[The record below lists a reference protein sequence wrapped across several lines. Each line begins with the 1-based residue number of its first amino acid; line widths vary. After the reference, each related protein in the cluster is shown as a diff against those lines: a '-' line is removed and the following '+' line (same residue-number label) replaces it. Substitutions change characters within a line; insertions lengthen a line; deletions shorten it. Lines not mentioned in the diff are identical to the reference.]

1 MKKLFFLGALFA
13 VGLGFT
19 ACSSDKDVVAEG
31 TNPNENGG
39 ENYIAIGIN
48 LPTADM
54 GFTRAGEDKDNNENV
69 TYDDGEAY
77 EYTVNDA
84 MLLIFGTGPDPLFKG
99 AYGLSTAPWKNTD
112 GTEYNVT
119 EYSTKV
125 VQKVGSTISADD
137 QLLVILNSNSLINID
152 SETSITIGS
161 TNIGTSSKFSDF
173 MKATVASNTLNMV
186 KGTGAMTANGFY
198 MANAPL
204 SNTQGSTTTPI
215 TGTPVRVLVPLTATY
230 PTQAAAAAGNADQI
244 YVERGMA
251 KVTFDNTAA
260 TGDDAKMS
268 ASKLDGTGD
277 LTWTVNGWILDNTNK
292 TSYLV
297 RNIEND
303 ATNSFLGLVSNAG
316 TPANVYRY
324 IGNTPITFP
333 TTPTY
338 KYRTY
343 FAKDPN
349 YTAAENSSAT
359 FNRYT
364 AGTAFSTKFGSTNPQ
379 YCFENTFDVPSQNVN
394 NTTLAQVAIQAVNG
408 SAADLYTLGANKTT
422 VYTLSSLTTAIQTAA
437 WNYLVAED
445 AFSGD
450 KGTASSTQITVT
462 LSTADRGALSIT
474 KLTPDAALKALIKP
488 AYLNS
493 DDFAASVV
501 SATETAIG
509 KTATAP
515 AITKYKD
522 GISYYNIRIKHFGD
536 RLTPWNTTETVKPS
550 LGTIYPE
557 STTPGQQAKNYL
569 GRYGVL
575 RNNWYDLRVTKV
587 RMLGDAEPKTG
598 NWPETPDDELDNY
611 ISFQINVLSWAKH
624 ATQTAEL

>member
-19 ACSSDKDVVAEG
+19 ACSSDKDEVAEG

-69 TYDDGEAY
+69 TYNDGEAY
-77 EYTVNDA
+77 EYTVKDA
-84 MLLIFGTGPDPLFKG
+84 MLLIFGKDSDPLFKG
-99 AYGLSTAPWKNTD
+99 AYRLSTAPWKNTD
-112 GTEYNVT
+112 PTEYNVT

-125 VQKVGSTISADD
+125 VQKVGSTISQGD
-137 QLLVILNSNSLINID
+137 QLLVILNSNSLINIVD
-152 SETSITIGS
+152 ETSIKIGS
-161 TNIGTSSKFSDF
+161 TDIGTSSKFSDF
-173 MKATVASNTLNMV
+173 MKATVESNTLNMV

-204 SNTQGSTTTPI
+204 SNTQGSTTTDI
-215 TGTPVRVLVPLTATY
+215 TGAAVRVLVPLTATY
-230 PTQAAAAAGNADQI
+230 PTQTAAAAGTADQI

-260 TGDDAKMS
+260 TGPDAKMS
-268 ASKLDGTGD
+268 ASKLNGTGD

-297 RNIEND
+297 RNIEDD
-303 ATNSFLGLVSNAG
+303 AANSFLGLVSNAES
-316 TPANVYRY
+316 PANVYRY

-333 TTPTY
+333 TEPTY

-349 YTAAENSSAT
+349 YTATENSSAT

-364 AGTAFSTKFGSTNPQ
+364 AGTDFSTKFGSTNPQ

-394 NTTLAQVAIQAVNG
+394 KTTLAQVAIQAVNG

-474 KLTPDAALKALIKP
+474 KLTPDAALKALIKST
-488 AYLNS
+488 YLDS
-493 DDFAASVV
+493 DDFDASVV

-509 KTATAP
+509 N

-550 LGTIYPE
+550 LGTIYPA
-557 STTPGQQAKNYL
+557 PAGQQAKNYL

-624 ATQTAEL
+624 QTQAAEL